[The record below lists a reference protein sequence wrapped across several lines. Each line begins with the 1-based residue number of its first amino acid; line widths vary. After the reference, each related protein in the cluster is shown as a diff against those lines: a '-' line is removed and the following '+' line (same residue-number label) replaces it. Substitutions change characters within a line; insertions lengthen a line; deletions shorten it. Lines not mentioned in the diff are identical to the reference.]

1 MKQSEQINELA
12 KSLVKIQSE
21 IDHATKDKKG
31 YGYSYADL
39 AQIIDIIKEKASKH
53 GVCIMQHIG
62 ETTKKVTID
71 TVITHESGQWMS
83 SRSSVP
89 VAQSKSMNAT
99 QAHGSGVTYL
109 RRYALTSI
117 FLIASEDDDGRA
129 ERPLITHGSKP
140 SEDRPLVTRVPKP
153 SVDRY
158 EVASEEQS
166 RLIND
171 EEAKLITKLVSETK
185 SDCKNLFEKL
195 NISLFSQMNKKQYDW
210 AMAALMR
217 KKSEGFKEDNLE
229 KVV

>member
-1 MKQSEQINELA
+1 MNQSEQINELA

-62 ETTKKVTID
+62 ETTKKVTLD

-109 RRYALTSI
+109 RRYALASI

-129 ERPLITHGSKP
+129 ERPLITHVSKP
-140 SEDRPLVTRVPKP
+140 SE
-153 SVDRY
+153 DRY

-166 RLIND
+166 RFITD

-185 SDCKNLFEKL
+185 SDCKKLFEKL